1 MKKCGIPEN
10 NSVFVKGEWKT
21 EDPYYQAIA
30 LLNEKVAALEAE
42 IESGSGVASRL
53 TKLETLFGVGAIW
66 ITISN
71 DDPGAIFGGTWEKL
85 EDRFLLCSGTNAAGA
100 TGGSSL
106 QQIQI
111 GLENLPAHTH
121 HENEAVM
128 VENDNFGNLA
138 FPTSGQKMTTIGY
151 VDAQYGGDPS
161 TYFELGNTST
171 QNDATGTAVSPQ
183 FVPDPI
189 DVQIIPDYVSVNVWK
204 RIS

>member
-30 LLNEKVAALEAE
+30 LLNEKVEALEAE
-42 IESGSGVASRL
+42 IESGSGLDSRL
-53 TKLETLFGVGAIW
+53 TKLETLYGVGAIW
-66 ITISN
+66 ITLSN
-71 DDPGAIFGGTWEKL
+71 DDPGTLFGGTWQKL
-85 EDRFLLCSGTNAAGA
+85 QDRFLLCSGTNAAGA

-111 GLENLPAHTH
+111 GLANLPAHTH
-121 HENEAVM
+121 HENEALM
-128 VENDNFGNLA
+128 AYNSTYGNEDLSPGSDMA
-138 FPTSGQKMTTIGY
+138 SIGY
-151 VDAQYGGDPS
+151 IDSEYGGDPS
-161 TYFELGNTST
+161 TYLELGNTST
-171 QNDATGTAVSPQ
+171 QNDATGTPVSAQ

-189 DVQIIPDYVSVNVWK
+189 DVQIIPDYVAVNVWK